1 MSELDIKAPAATEP
15 ADWQE
20 QRARLERQINFLL
33 VALVIVSGTLTVF
46 LWRQVRYAK
55 RDLEM
60 LRPVAA
66 QVIQEFN
73 QKKPEVDAFIA
84 RLFEYGRAH
93 ADFAPIINKY
103 QIKPLTGAPP
113 AAATSPAP
121 AAAAPS
127 QQSPAAAPASAQKPA
142 GTPARR

>member
-1 MSELDIKAPAATEP
+1 MSELDIKTPPAPEP
-15 ADWQE
+15 ADWQGE
-20 QRARLERQINFLL
+20 RARLERQITFLL
-33 VALVIVSGTLTVF
+33 VALVILSVTVTVF

-73 QKKPEVDAFIA
+73 QKKPEVDSFIA

-93 ADFAPIINKY
+93 PDFAPIINKY

-121 AAAAPS
+121 AAAAPP
-127 QQSPAAAPASAQKPA
+127 QQPAAAPASAQKTA
-142 GTPARR
+142 GAPARR

>member
-1 MSELDIKAPAATEP
+1 MSELDIKTPPAPEP

-20 QRARLERQINFLL
+20 ERARLERQITFLL
-33 VALVIVSGTLTVF
+33 VALVILSVTVTVF

-73 QKKPEVDAFIA
+73 QKKPEVDSFIA

-93 ADFAPIINKY
+93 PDFVPIINKY

-121 AAAAPS
+121 AAAAPP
-127 QQSPAAAPASAQKPA
+127 QQPAAAPASAQKTA
-142 GTPARR
+142 GAPARR